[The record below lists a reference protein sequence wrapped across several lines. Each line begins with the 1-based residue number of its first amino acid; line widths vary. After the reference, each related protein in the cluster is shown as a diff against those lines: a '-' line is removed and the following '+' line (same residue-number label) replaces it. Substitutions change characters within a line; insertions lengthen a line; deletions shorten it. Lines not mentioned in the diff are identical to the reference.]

1 MQMVSVMFGRSSENL
16 GFLFWQRETTQI
28 SENCCHLRG
37 RCEPM
42 RTVGLRVAAT
52 QKPSDW
58 NFAHCARC
66 SCELPTA
73 MRTSRCP
80 FMGLLKIPLDT
91 SLQSAIHK
99 WAGSS
104 MPLQRSEEH
113 TSELQSLMRISYAGF
128 GLKKKKNTKNAITTQ
143 ST

>member
-1 MQMVSVMFGRSSENL
+1 MERGRYFRCLQARLRACLAQSISVRSWIFRLTLPAVQKMQMVSVMFGRSSENL

-58 NFAHCARC
+58 
-66 SCELPTA
+66 
-73 MRTSRCP
+73 
-80 FMGLLKIPLDT
+80 
-91 SLQSAIHK
+91 
-99 WAGSS
+99 
-104 MPLQRSEEH
+104 RSEERRVGN
-113 TSELQSLMRISYAGF
+113 ECV
-128 GLKKKKNTKNAITTQ
+128 
-143 ST
+143 STGKSR

>member
-28 SENCCHLRG
+28 SENGCHLRG

-58 NFAHCARC
+58 NFAHSARC
-66 SCELPTA
+66 SGALPTA
-73 MRTSRCP
+73 MRPSRCT
-80 FMGLLKIPLDT
+80 FLGLLKLTFDPSITSTHHTCVRHSMTLRKLNLD
-91 SLQSAIHK
+91 
-99 WAGSS
+99 
-104 MPLQRSEEH
+104 R
-113 TSELQSLMRISYAGF
+113 
-128 GLKKKKNTKNAITTQ
+128 KN
-143 ST
+143 